1 MGTDEIDVVARGP
14 GAAELTSHHLPF
26 GFLKELERPG
36 DFVRDLGP
44 NWYASIMGTG
54 IVAIAGADLPFR
66 VPGLHTF
73 ATVVWLLAA
82 AALLALTTAFAA
94 RWIRFP
100 DRARADASNPVMAQ
114 FWGAP
119 AMALMTVGRGT
130 LILGRSLIG
139 SAAAVD
145 ADWALWGS
153 GTALGLVTTA
163 WIPYLMFTRYKISPD
178 AAFGGW
184 LMPVVPPM
192 VSAANGALLIPY
204 AAPGQGG

>member
-1 MGTDEIDVVARGP
+1 MAASPHDRIVLGPMLEAWGEQHVQQTEMKSRMGTDEIDVVARGP

-119 AMALMTVGRGT
+119 AMALMTVGTGT

-139 SAAAVD
+139 RPRRWTPTGRCGD
-145 ADWALWGS
+145 PG
-153 GTALGLVTTA
+153 
-163 WIPYLMFTRYKISPD
+163 
-178 AAFGGW
+178 
-184 LMPVVPPM
+184 PP
-192 VSAANGALLIPY
+192 
-204 AAPGQGG
+204 